1 MKRRTENLKSDN
13 IKFIETDSVFLMEL
27 FKEETFDFI
36 WVDRDHSY
44 PAVERD
50 IYNSYLLAKK
60 GGYVVVDDISKI
72 EIKNKSS
79 EGSSFAAY
87 SALEK
92 LKNDKKINYFLIN
105 KLVRLD
111 NYFFKSYIA
120 FFQK

>member
-60 GGYVVVDDISKI
+60 GGYIVVDDISKI

-79 EGSSFAAY
+79 
-87 SALEK
+87 
-92 LKNDKKINYFLIN
+92 
-105 KLVRLD
+105 
-111 NYFFKSYIA
+111 
-120 FFQK
+120 